1 MLEVKQGDNHS
12 REKCSGMAEQ
22 TQCGSHPDYPS
33 KSQDPSVK
41 ASIFLRS
48 CLCFLP
54 MAVKQQLHLWGWD
67 QLRSWLI
74 TSELCTLF
82 LPEWLKNESCSQTA
96 GPLPLG
102 STNTPLPKH
111 VTSLEL
117 RSCLRSLL
125 SLSFLAISPRA
136 RRWPWSAPRLPSPLS
151 AQQLWT
157 AGLHLLQDFCP
168 HPPEPLP
175 KPPMR
180 QTLVPLH
187 AEVIPHTDAH
197 RKAYPHP
204 HLHVSVHWASLRTS
218 SHISFHSVLLD
229 VSASIT
235 GSQHVYHMDISRPCL
250 SMELWGENQLHG

>member
-74 TSELCTLF
+74 TTSELCTLF

-175 KPPMR
+175 KPPMSWTPWGR
-180 QTLVPLH
+180 PL
-187 AEVIPHTDAH
+187 
-197 RKAYPHP
+197 
-204 HLHVSVHWASLRTS
+204 S
-218 SHISFHSVLLD
+218 
-229 VSASIT
+229 
-235 GSQHVYHMDISRPCL
+235 L
-250 SMELWGENQLHG
+250 SMLRLFHTQMHIGRHTPTPTCMSLSTELLLGLPPIFLSTLCSWMWVPVLQAHNMCTTWTFLDHA